1 MVPRAVARAQEQ
13 PTKSMI
19 QKFKWTK
26 MKVKIQ
32 AEKFSIGPLF
42 VSLSRVLSTYLSF
55 FTGGRGG
62 RGGQTGQMRSDPIR
76 ATTISLSFQIFLE
89 ISYHTVG
96 LLGVPAVGGH
106 KFSMAQKK
114 VQKSASLGTKF
125 NPWTD
130 DFF

>member
-1 MVPRAVARAQEQ
+1 MVPRAEARAQEQ

-76 ATTISLSFQIFLE
+76 ATTISLSFQI
-89 ISYHTVG
+89 
-96 LLGVPAVGGH
+96 LLKIVIIE
-106 KFSMAQKK
+106 
-114 VQKSASLGTKF
+114 
-125 NPWTD
+125 
-130 DFF
+130 